1 MALAWASSYGAAPKE
16 RVRAV
21 KDREGRERDEED
33 GEEEQA
39 DRWANVWESGFAWDG
54 GVGPRDKAVRC
65 VVAGLRTTRRE
76 KGRNNS
82 I

>member
-1 MALAWASSYGAAPKE
+1 MALDERVYELPKE

-65 VVAGLRTTRRE
+65 CGWAA
-76 KGRNNS
+76 NNEEGEGKE
-82 I
+82 